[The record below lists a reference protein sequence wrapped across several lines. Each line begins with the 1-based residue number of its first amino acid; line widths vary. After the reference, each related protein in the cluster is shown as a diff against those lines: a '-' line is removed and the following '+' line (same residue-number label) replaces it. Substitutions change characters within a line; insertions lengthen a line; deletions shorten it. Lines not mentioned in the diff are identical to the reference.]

1 MLMMIMDILQP
12 QHNMKKNTVN
22 KLNEV
27 LDIAGDLVEIKKEK
41 PVPAV
46 AVVNTDLTSDYDFS
60 RDQYQKLIE
69 KGNDALEEL
78 LAIAKEG
85 EQPRAFEVAT
95 QLINSL
101 TATTKELLVLQKTKK
116 EIEGAGKPVKNE
128 NNLFVGSTKELQELL
143 EMKKKK

>member
-1 MLMMIMDILQP
+1 
-12 QHNMKKNTVN
+12 MKKDTIK
-22 KLNEV
+22 KLNDV
-27 LDIAGDLVEIKKEK
+27 LDIADDIIDIDVPEKKEIA
-41 PVPAV
+41 PAV
-46 AVVNTDLTSDYDFS
+46 TVGTTDLTQDYDFS
-60 RDQYQKLIE
+60 RDQYHNLIE

-78 LAIAKEG
+78 LSIAKEG

-101 TATTKELLVLQKTKK
+101 AATTKELLVLQKTLK
-116 EIEGAGKPVKNE
+116 EVESSKAPVKNE

>member
-1 MLMMIMDILQP
+1 
-12 QHNMKKNTVN
+12 MKKNTIK
-22 KLNEV
+22 KLNDV
-27 LDIAGDLVEIKKEK
+27 LDIADDIIDIDVPEKKEIE
-41 PVPAV
+41 PAV
-46 AVVNTDLTSDYDFS
+46 TVGTTDLTQDYNFS
-60 RDQYQKLIE
+60 RNQYQTLID

-78 LAIAKEG
+78 LTIAKEG

-116 EIEGAGKPVKNE
+116 EVEDSKAPVKNE

>member
-1 MLMMIMDILQP
+1 
-12 QHNMKKNTVN
+12 MKKDTVN
-22 KLNEV
+22 KLNDV

-41 PVPAV
+41 APTVE
-46 AVVNTDLTSDYDFS
+46 VVTTDLTSDYDFS
-60 RDQYQKLIE
+60 RDQYQNLIE

-116 EIEGAGKPVKNE
+116 EIEGVSKPVKNE

-143 EMKKKK
+143 KMKNNK

>member
-1 MLMMIMDILQP
+1 
-12 QHNMKKNTVN
+12 MKKDTVK
-22 KLNEV
+22 KLNDV
-27 LDIAGDLVEIKKEK
+27 LDIAGELVEIEKKA
-41 PVPAV
+41 PVV
-46 AVVNTDLTSDYDFS
+46 EVVTTDLTSDYDFS
-60 RDQYQKLIE
+60 RDQYQNLIE

-116 EIEGAGKPVKNE
+116 EIEGVNKPVKNE

-143 EMKKKK
+143 KMKNNK

>member
-1 MLMMIMDILQP
+1 
-12 QHNMKKNTVN
+12 MKKDTIQ
-22 KLNEV
+22 KLNDV
-27 LDIAGDLVEIKKEK
+27 LDIADDIIDIDVPEKKEIA
-41 PVPAV
+41 PAV
-46 AVVNTDLTSDYDFS
+46 TVGTTDLTQDYNFS
-60 RDQYQKLIE
+60 RNQYQTLID

-116 EIEGAGKPVKNE
+116 EVEDSKAPVKNE

>member
-1 MLMMIMDILQP
+1 L
-12 QHNMKKNTVN
+12 KKDTIK
-22 KLNEV
+22 KLNNV
-27 LDIAGDLVEIKKEK
+27 LDIADDIIDIAEPEEKRELKPLV
-41 PVPAV
+41 
-46 AVVNTDLTSDYDFS
+46 NSSDDLTNDYQFS
-60 RDQYQKLIE
+60 RDQYQTLIE

-78 LAIAKEG
+78 LTIAKEG

-116 EIEGAGKPVKNE
+116 EVEDKKAPVKNE

>member
-1 MLMMIMDILQP
+1 
-12 QHNMKKNTVN
+12 MKKDTVK
-22 KLNEV
+22 KLNDV

-41 PVPAV
+41 APAV
-46 AVVNTDLTSDYDFS
+46 EVVTTDLTSDYDFS
-60 RDQYQKLIE
+60 RDQYQNLIE

-116 EIEGAGKPVKNE
+116 EIEGSDKPVKNE

>member
-1 MLMMIMDILQP
+1 
-12 QHNMKKNTVN
+12 MKKNTVD
-22 KLNEV
+22 KLNDV

-41 PVPAV
+41 APAV
-46 AVVNTDLTSDYDFS
+46 EVVTTDLTSDYDFS
-60 RDQYQKLIE
+60 RDQYQNLIE

-116 EIEGAGKPVKNE
+116 EIEKTDKPVKNE

-143 EMKKKK
+143 KMKNNK

>member
-1 MLMMIMDILQP
+1 
-12 QHNMKKNTVN
+12 MKKDTVN
-22 KLNEV
+22 KLNDV
-27 LDIAGDLVEIKKEK
+27 LDIAGELVEIKKEK
-41 PVPAV
+41 APAV
-46 AVVNTDLTSDYDFS
+46 EVVTTDLTSDYDFS
-60 RDQYQKLIE
+60 RDQYQNLIE

-101 TATTKELLVLQKTKK
+101 TATTKELLVLQKTRK
-116 EIEGAGKPVKNE
+116 EIEGSDKPVKNE

>member
-1 MLMMIMDILQP
+1 
-12 QHNMKKNTVN
+12 MKKETV
-22 KLNEV
+22 KTLNDI
-27 LDIAGDLVEIKKEK
+27 LDIADDIIDIEEPKEIQRAPTVETTT
-41 PVPAV
+41 
-46 AVVNTDLTSDYDFS
+46 TDLTSDYDFS
-60 RDQYQKLIE
+60 RDQYHNIIE
-69 KGNDALEEL
+69 KGNEALVEL

-116 EIEGAGKPVKNE
+116 EIEKSDKPVKNE

-143 EMKKKK
+143 EMKNKK

>member
-1 MLMMIMDILQP
+1 
-12 QHNMKKNTVN
+12 MKKDTVK
-22 KLNEV
+22 KLNDV
-27 LDIAGDLVEIKKEK
+27 LDIAGELVEIEKKA
-41 PVPAV
+41 PVV
-46 AVVNTDLTSDYDFS
+46 EVVTTDLTSDYDFS
-60 RDQYQKLIE
+60 RDQYQNLIE

-116 EIEGAGKPVKNE
+116 EIEGVSKPVKNE

-143 EMKKKK
+143 KMKNNK

>member
-1 MLMMIMDILQP
+1 
-12 QHNMKKNTVN
+12 MKKNTVN
-22 KLNEV
+22 KLNDV
-27 LDIAGDLVEIKKEK
+27 LDIAGDLIEIKKEK
-41 PVPAV
+41 APAV
-46 AVVNTDLTSDYDFS
+46 EVVTTDLTSDYDFS
-60 RDQYQKLIE
+60 RDQYQNLIE
-69 KGNDALEEL
+69 KGNDALNEL

-116 EIEGAGKPVKNE
+116 EIEKTDKPVKNE

>member
-1 MLMMIMDILQP
+1 
-12 QHNMKKNTVN
+12 MKKDTIK
-22 KLNEV
+22 KLNDV
-27 LDIAGDLVEIKKEK
+27 LDIADDIIDIDTPEEKKEIA
-41 PVPAV
+41 PSVTV
-46 AVVNTDLTSDYDFS
+46 GTTDLTQDYDFS
-60 RDQYQKLIE
+60 RNQYQNLID

-78 LAIAKEG
+78 LSIAKEG

-101 TATTKELLVLQKTKK
+101 TATTKELLILQKTKK
-116 EIEGAGKPVKNE
+116 EVEDKKAPVKNE